1 MNRIYLII
9 NKMKK
14 SGIILLLSVFSL
26 ITVSAQSP
34 LDQGRA
40 QLNAGVGFSG
50 WGVPL
55 YVGMDFGVA
64 RDITL
69 GFEGSFRNYNEKYL
83 DDRYRSTILGISGN
97 FNYHFNRLF
106 DIPSDWDFYA
116 GLNIGFYSWNSPDGY
131 LGNHNSGLGMGL
143 QVGGRY
149 FISDN
154 FGLNLEVGGG
164 NAFTGGKF
172 GITYIF

>member
-1 MNRIYLII
+1 
-9 NKMKK
+9 
-14 SGIILLLSVFSL
+14 LLSVISL

-34 LDQGRA
+34 LDKGRA

-55 YVGMDFGVA
+55 YIGMDFGVA

-69 GFEGSFRNYNEKYL
+69 GFEGSFRNYNEKYR
-83 DDRYRSTILGISGN
+83 DDRYKSTILG
-97 FNYHFNRLF
+97 NYHFNRIL

-116 GLNIGFYSWNSPDGY
+116 GLNIGFYSWASPDDYPGE
-131 LGNHNSGLGMGL
+131 HNSGLGMGL

-149 FISDN
+149 FINDN

-164 NAFTGGKF
+164 NAFAGGKF
-172 GITYIF
+172 GITVVF